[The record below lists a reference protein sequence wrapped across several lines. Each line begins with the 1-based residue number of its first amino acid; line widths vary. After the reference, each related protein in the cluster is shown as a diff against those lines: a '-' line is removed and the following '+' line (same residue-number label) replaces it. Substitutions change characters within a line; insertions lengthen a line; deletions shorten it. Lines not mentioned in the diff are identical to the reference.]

1 MWGDLAVLER
11 VKYDIVQQQCDMC
24 VTNWYTDMITHGWDT
39 IKQANIARKIY
50 CFCTVLFV
58 TIQRHCIK

>member
-1 MWGDLAVLER
+1 MWGDLAVLEH

-39 IKQANIARKIY
+39 IKQANIARKFI
-50 CFCTVLFV
+50 VLHRMFV